1 MQRIH
6 AYDGSY
12 DAARAAALSG
22 VPISTVYDWARKSLV
37 VPSIAPARPKLWSY
51 ADLMAL
57 RIVAWLRHPKEGLD
71 DSFPASHMGEVRSA
85 LARLGE
91 HGLDLWQSDSSQ
103 PSPLLVDRRGHI
115 YVAEADNLVDSAGQ
129 QLLSGELLDLLA
141 PFEGELFTGPD
152 LRRPRPHLRIVPNKC
167 AGEPHLCGSRTTTLT
182 MSALASRG
190 YHLGEICALYPEED
204 QTAIAEAIEFES
216 SLDGAGRAA

>member
-1 MQRIH
+1 MQPIQT
-6 AYDGSY
+6 YDGSY

-37 VPSIAPARPKLWSY
+37 VPSIAPQRPKLWSY

-57 RIVAWLRHPKEGLD
+57 RIVSWLRHPKEGPD
-71 DSFPASHMGEVRSA
+71 DGIPASPMGSVRSA
-85 LARLGE
+85 LARLGVL
-91 HGLDLWQSDSSQ
+91 GIDLWQPDFSQ
-103 PSPLLVDRRGHI
+103 TSPLLMDRHGHI

-129 QLLSGELLDLLA
+129 RLLSGELLDLLA
-141 PFEGELFTGPD
+141 PFQGELFTGPD

-182 MSALASRG
+182 MAALASRG
-190 YHLGEICALYPEED
+190 YQLAEICALYPEED
-204 QTAIAEAIEFES
+204 QVAIAEAIEFEL
-216 SLDGAGRAA
+216 SLDRAGRAA